1 MAMEAEAQVKLAEAE
16 KERAI
21 QKAEAEKERALAER
35 EAAIQL
41 QAEALA
47 KFNRQKKEA
56 DRQKKEADRQKKE
69 AEEREMK
76 ARGDKLLAEAKAAA
90 EAKML
95 KFKIEQLERELAKI
109 TKKEPG
115 PGQADED
122 PSDDAADD
130 DDDAVLASTPE
141 LLAASLA
148 PAPAPPAEA
157 SVDTAVRRELA
168 DLAVGLASS
177 QASRAAV
184 ERVASTGS
192 ANIPSLDRSVSELGM
207 DDLDDIP
214 EADEADYSFRFSQF
228 SGDSQDKKKED

>member
-21 QKAEAEKERALAER
+21 QKAEAETERALAER

-47 KFNRQKKEA
+47 KFNRE
-56 DRQKKEADRQKKE
+56 KKEADRQKKE

-76 ARGDKLLAEAKAAA
+76 ARGDKLLAEAKASA

-122 PSDDAADD
+122 PWDDAADD
-130 DDDAVLASTPE
+130 EDDAVLASTPE

-184 ERVASTGS
+184 ERVALTGS

>member
-1 MAMEAEAQVKLAEAE
+1 
-16 KERAI
+16 
-21 QKAEAEKERALAER
+21 
-35 EAAIQL
+35 
-41 QAEALA
+41 
-47 KFNRQKKEA
+47 
-56 DRQKKEADRQKKE
+56 
-69 AEEREMK
+69 
-76 ARGDKLLAEAKAAA
+76 
-90 EAKML
+90 ML

-122 PSDDAADD
+122 PWDDAADD

-157 SVDTAVRRELA
+157 SVDPAVRRELA

>member
-21 QKAEAEKERALAER
+21 EKAEAEKERALAER

-56 DRQKKEADRQKKE
+56 DRQKKEA
-69 AEEREMK
+69 EERERK
-76 ARGDKLLAEAKAAA
+76 ARGDKLLAEAKASA

-95 KFKIEQLERELAKI
+95 KWKIEQLERELAKI

-115 PGQADED
+115 PGQADE
-122 PSDDAADD
+122 DAADD

-157 SVDTAVRRELA
+157 SVDPAVRRELA

-228 SGDSQDKKKED
+228 SGDSQDKKKVD

>member
-56 DRQKKEADRQKKE
+56 DRQKKEA
-69 AEEREMK
+69 EERERK
-76 ARGDKLLAEAKAAA
+76 ARGDKLLAEAKASA

-95 KFKIEQLERELAKI
+95 KWKIEQLERELAKI

-122 PSDDAADD
+122 PWDDAADD

-157 SVDTAVRRELA
+157 SVDPAVRRELA

>member
-1 MAMEAEAQVKLAEAE
+1 
-16 KERAI
+16 
-21 QKAEAEKERALAER
+21 
-35 EAAIQL
+35 
-41 QAEALA
+41 
-47 KFNRQKKEA
+47 
-56 DRQKKEADRQKKE
+56 
-69 AEEREMK
+69 
-76 ARGDKLLAEAKAAA
+76 
-90 EAKML
+90 ML

-157 SVDTAVRRELA
+157 SVDPAVRRELA

>member
-47 KFNRQKKEA
+47 KFN
-56 DRQKKEADRQKKE
+56 RQKKEADRQKKE

-122 PSDDAADD
+122 PWDDAADD

-148 PAPAPPAEA
+148 PAPAPPAKA
-157 SVDTAVRRELA
+157 SVDPAVRRELT

-192 ANIPSLDRSVSELGM
+192 ANRSVSELGM